1 MARPGT
7 LALVL
12 VAAIAALGQAVS
24 LEYRVKAAYLF
35 NFARFVD
42 WPADAQNGPLTIC
55 VAGRAVF
62 GDVLEETLRGEMV
75 NGRAVTTRVLL
86 EPQPGCHILFVPRGA
101 AATAYI
107 RAAQGRPVLTVG
119 ETPDFIALGGIA
131 NFILEG
137 NNVRFEINAGAAD
150 RAGLRIS
157 SRLLRL
163 ARGAAAP

>member
-1 MARPGT
+1 MRPIGV
-7 LALVL
+7 LALL
-12 VAAIAALGQAVS
+12 LIASSAPLAQTIS
-24 LEYRVKAAYLF
+24 LEYRVKAAYLL
-35 NFARFVD
+35 NFTRFVE
-42 WPADAQNGPLTIC
+42 WPAAAQNGPVTIC

-62 GDVLEETLRGEMV
+62 GEVLDETLRGETV
-75 NGRAVTTRVLL
+75 NGRDVVAKVIL
-86 EPQPGCHILFVPRGA
+86 EPQRGCHVVFVPRGA
-101 AATAYI
+101 AAAAYI
-107 RAAQGRPVLTVG
+107 RAVQGQPVLTVS

-137 NNVRFEINAGAAD
+137 ASVRFEINAGAAD